1 MFITLKQLK
10 EALLKTL
17 NKVMEEINNL
27 RKNSYTKEE
36 VDELLAEGDFGG
48 GVEEIYIGSGKMP
61 QGYKVQIDPSG
72 EATGVVEDVRVNGS
86 SIVENSVANIPI
98 MTHEKMGVAKY
109 WNAYGIQANDEGYL
123 QMLKA
128 SNDNIDTRD
137 SNYRAIVPTNL
148 DYAVKQAMTDGKGQA
163 WTYDEQQNAQSR
175 IGLNWKLLGDI
186 TVEEDGVAMVE
197 IPIDNPNYNEYQFY
211 VYVAE
216 RKNTTAT
223 SVIVGLNGITSTQYA
238 LTYGGVGTGSTYHFK
253 GHAMRHCNQ
262 GWFTNSLGSADGK
275 PCSGVNSKAVDY
287 YAREVSG
294 RYKTTEQPET
304 INVSLATG
312 LDIGTRFVVYAR

>member
-1 MFITLKQLK
+1 MIEMKLMNESEQINLKLK
-10 EALLKTL
+10 ENTSS
-17 NKVMEEINNL
+17 E
-27 RKNSYTKEE
+27 
-36 VDELLAEGDFGG
+36 

-175 IGLNWKLLGDI
+175 IGLNWKLLGDV
-186 TVEEDGVAMVE
+186 TVEEDGVTQIE

-211 VYVAE
+211 VYVAD
-216 RKNTTAT
+216 RKTAT
-223 SVIVGLNGITSTQYA
+223 AQNMVIGLDGVSSTSYC
-238 LTYGGVGTGSTYHFK
+238 LTYAGVGTNNNYFMRAHTWKNCNSGWLTLSMGSK
-253 GHAMRHCNQ
+253 
-262 GWFTNSLGSADGK
+262 DGK
-275 PCSGVNSKAVDY
+275 PYSQSHIRGVDY
-287 YAREVSG
+287 YKKEGFSD
-294 RYKTTEQPET
+294 TEKPSF
-304 INVSLATG
+304 IRVGLSTG
-312 LDIGTRFVVYAR
+312 LDIGSKFVVYAR